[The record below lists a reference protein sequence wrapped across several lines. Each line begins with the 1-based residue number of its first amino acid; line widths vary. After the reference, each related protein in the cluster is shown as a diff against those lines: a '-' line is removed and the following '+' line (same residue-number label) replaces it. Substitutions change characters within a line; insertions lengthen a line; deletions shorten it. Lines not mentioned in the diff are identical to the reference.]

1 MVGSGN
7 KNLTLPIVQNTIF
20 TSSLFFFR
28 SFGAV
33 PSRGFSS
40 SFGKF
45 MSYALLAFLVLLVLA
60 FGYFMWQSRDTWRWY
75 HITSATLALLLAI
88 LFLFPTAGTLKSR
101 AAWHKVKEDLEAQL
115 TRLKAEQEVL
125 KYGDAASGQGVLD
138 LQEELH
144 RYSVE
149 AGRRWHSLQAQ
160 AGTTPASVT
169 LVRAAPVEEL
179 PPGMVP
185 EQPPAEA
192 AAGDAA
198 AAAPV
203 DPLPLLPEGLVVYGF
218 AEAQQEGLAVPVFY
232 LGEFRVQSSTPT
244 QAVLTPTGPLEG
256 PQQQAISSGQARQ
269 WSLYEL
275 LPLDNHDAFV
285 AAGSEPNDEQFFG
298 RVDEELVRRLLG
310 NGASPETIAS
320 YLRDGSRALP
330 DDPPASRWVKIEFT
344 QSHGIVV
351 DSPEQR
357 GALDGGFFDSSGQAV
372 DSRLQRGEE
381 GTVSFRTGDQVTLK
395 EEAANQLIDQGVAKL
410 VDTYYIRPLNDY
422 QFVLR
427 RIRLRIGELTIR
439 RQALE
444 FEQKVLQDAVAA
456 TVAMLEANQDAKLK
470 LEKDLAQLQIEQA
483 AIASYNA
490 SVKENL
496 TSTRQT
502 LSGLY
507 RDNLQLRNE
516 LEEFHLE
523 IEEALR

>member
-1 MVGSGN
+1 
-7 KNLTLPIVQNTIF
+7 
-20 TSSLFFFR
+20 
-28 SFGAV
+28 
-33 PSRGFSS
+33 
-40 SFGKF
+40 

-115 TRLKAEQEVL
+115 TRLQAEQEVL
-125 KYGDAASGQGVLD
+125 KYGDATSGQGVLD
-138 LQEELH
+138 LQAELH

-149 AGRRWHSLQAQ
+149 AGRRWQSLQAQ
-160 AGTTPASVT
+160 PGTTAASIT

-185 EQPPAEA
+185 DQPPAEA
-192 AAGDAA
+192 AAAGDAA
-198 AAAPV
+198 AGAEPV
-203 DPLPLLPEGLVVYGF
+203 DPLPLVPEGLVVYGF
-218 AEAQQEGLAVPVFY
+218 AETQQEGLAVPVFY

-244 QAVLTPTGPLEG
+244 QVVLTPTGPLEG
-256 PQQQAISSGQARQ
+256 PQQQAIAGGQARL
-269 WSLYEL
+269 WSLYEV
-275 LPLDNHDAFV
+275 LPLDDHGTFI
-285 AAGSEPNDEQFFG
+285 AAGSEPSDDQFFG

-310 NGASPETIAS
+310 NGASQETIAS

-330 DDPPASRWVKIEFT
+330 DDPPASRWVKVEFT
-344 QSHGIVV
+344 QAHGIVV

-381 GTVSFRTGDQVTLK
+381 GTVNFRTGDQVTLK

-410 VDTYYIRPLNDY
+410 VDTYYFRPLNDY

-427 RIRLRIGELTIR
+427 RTRLRIGELATR
-439 RQALE
+439 TQTLQLE
-444 FEQKVLQDAVAA
+444 QQVLQDAIAA

-470 LEKDLAQLQIEQA
+470 LEKDLAQLQIEQS

-490 SVKENL
+490 AVKADL

-516 LEEFHLE
+516 LEQFHLE

>member
-1 MVGSGN
+1 
-7 KNLTLPIVQNTIF
+7 
-20 TSSLFFFR
+20 
-28 SFGAV
+28 
-33 PSRGFSS
+33 
-40 SFGKF
+40 

-75 HITSATLALLLAI
+75 HITSASLALLLAI

-101 AAWHKVKEDLEAQL
+101 AAWHKVKEDLESQL
-115 TRLKAEQEVL
+115 TRLKSEQEVL
-125 KYGDAASGQGVLD
+125 KYGDVATGAGVLD
-138 LQEELH
+138 LQEQLH
-144 RYSVE
+144 RFSVE
-149 AGRRWHSLQAQ
+149 AGRRWYSLQAQ
-160 AGTTPASVT
+160 PGTTPASVT

-192 AAGDAA
+192 AGEAA
-198 AAAPV
+198 AGAQPA
-203 DPLPLLPEGLVVYGF
+203 DALPLVPEGLVVYGF
-218 AEAQQEGLAVPVFY
+218 AESQQDGLAVPVFY

-244 QAVLTPTGPLEG
+244 QVVLAPTGPLEG

-275 LPLDNHDAFV
+275 LPLDNHEPFIAE
-285 AAGSEPNDEQFFG
+285 GSEPSDDQFFG

-310 NGASPETIAS
+310 NGASEATIAS

-330 DDPPASRWVKIEFT
+330 DDPPATRWVKVEFT
-344 QSHGIVV
+344 QAHGIVV

-357 GALDGGFFDSSGQAV
+357 GALDGGFFDASGQAV
-372 DSRLQRGEE
+372 DSRLQRGED
-381 GTVSFRTGDQVTLK
+381 GTVNFRTGDQVTLK
-395 EEAANQLIDQGVAKL
+395 EEAANALIDQGVAKL
-410 VDTYYIRPLNDY
+410 VDTYYFRPLNDY

-427 RIRLRIGELTIR
+427 RTRLRIGELTVR
-439 RQALE
+439 TQALQ
-444 FEQKVLQDAVAA
+444 FEQQVLQDAIAA

-470 LEKDLAQLQIEQA
+470 LEKDLAQIQVEQQ

-490 SVKENL
+490 TVKEDL
-496 TSTRQT
+496 ASTRQT

-507 RDNLQLRNE
+507 RENLQLRNE
-516 LEEFHLE
+516 LEEFHWE

>member
-1 MVGSGN
+1 
-7 KNLTLPIVQNTIF
+7 
-20 TSSLFFFR
+20 
-28 SFGAV
+28 
-33 PSRGFSS
+33 
-40 SFGKF
+40 

-101 AAWHKVKEDLEAQL
+101 AAWHKVKEDLETQL

-125 KYGDAASGQGVLD
+125 KYGDATSGQGVLE

-144 RYSVE
+144 RYSIE

-160 AGTTPASVT
+160 AGTTPASIT
-169 LVRAAPVEEL
+169 LVRAAPAEEL

-185 EQPPAEA
+185 ETPPADA
-192 AAGDAA
+192 AAPDAA
-198 AAAPV
+198 AAGAAPV
-203 DPLPLLPEGLVVYGF
+203 NPLPLVPEGLVVYGF
-218 AEAQQEGLAVPVFY
+218 AEAMQDELAVPVFY
-232 LGEFRVQSSTPT
+232 LGEYRVQSSTPT
-244 QAVLTPTGPLEG
+244 QVVLTPTGPLEG

-269 WSLYEL
+269 WALYEL
-275 LPLDNHDAFV
+275 LPLDNHEPFIAD
-285 AAGSEPNDEQFFG
+285 GSEPSDDQFFG

-310 NGASPETIAS
+310 NGARPETIAK

-330 DDPPASRWVKIEFT
+330 DDPPSTRWVKVEFT
-344 QSHGIVV
+344 QAHGIVV

-372 DSRLQRGEE
+372 DSRLQRGED
-381 GTVSFRTGDQVTLK
+381 GTVNFRAGDQVTLK
-395 EEAANQLIDQGVAKL
+395 EEAADALIDQGVARL
-410 VDTYYIRPLNDY
+410 VDTYYFRPLNDY

-427 RIRLRIGELTIR
+427 RMRLRIGELATR
-439 RQALE
+439 TQTLQR
-444 FEQKVLQDAVAA
+444 EQQVLQDAIAA
-456 TVAMLEANQDAKLK
+456 TVAMLEANQDAKLR
-470 LEKDLAQLQIEQA
+470 LEKDLAQLQVEQA

-490 SVKENL
+490 TVKESL
-496 TSTRQT
+496 ASTRQT

-507 RDNLQLRNE
+507 RENLELRNE
-516 LEEFHLE
+516 LETFHWE

>member
-1 MVGSGN
+1 
-7 KNLTLPIVQNTIF
+7 
-20 TSSLFFFR
+20 
-28 SFGAV
+28 
-33 PSRGFSS
+33 
-40 SFGKF
+40 

-101 AAWHKVKEDLEAQL
+101 AAWHKVKEDLESQL
-115 TRLKAEQEVL
+115 TRLKSEQEVL
-125 KYGDAASGQGVLD
+125 KYGDAATGEGVLD
-138 LQEELH
+138 LQEQLH
-144 RYSVE
+144 RFSVE

-160 AGTTPASVT
+160 PGTTPTSVT

-192 AAGDAA
+192 AAGEAA
-198 AAAPV
+198 ADAPPA
-203 DPLPLLPEGLVVYGF
+203 DALPLVPEGLVVYGF
-218 AEAQQEGLAVPVFY
+218 AESQQDGLAVPVFY

-244 QAVLTPTGPLEG
+244 QVVLAPTGPLEG

-269 WSLYEL
+269 WSIYEL
-275 LPLDNHDAFV
+275 LPLDNHEPFIAD
-285 AAGSEPNDEQFFG
+285 GSEPSDDQFFG

-310 NGASPETIAS
+310 NGASEETIAS

-330 DDPPASRWVKIEFT
+330 DDPPATRWVKIEFT
-344 QSHGIVV
+344 QAHGIVV

-357 GALDGGFFDSSGQAV
+357 GALDGGFFDASGQAV

-395 EEAANQLIDQGVAKL
+395 EEAANALIDQGVAKL
-410 VDTYYIRPLNDY
+410 VDTYYFRPLNDY

-427 RIRLRIGELTIR
+427 RTRLRIGELAVRT
-439 RQALE
+439 QALQ
-444 FEQKVLQDAVAA
+444 FEQQVLQDAIAA

-470 LEKDLAQLQIEQA
+470 LEKDLAQIQIEQE
-483 AIASYNA
+483 AIASYNGA
-490 SVKENL
+490 VKEDLAN
-496 TSTRQT
+496 TRQT

-516 LEEFHLE
+516 LEAFHWE